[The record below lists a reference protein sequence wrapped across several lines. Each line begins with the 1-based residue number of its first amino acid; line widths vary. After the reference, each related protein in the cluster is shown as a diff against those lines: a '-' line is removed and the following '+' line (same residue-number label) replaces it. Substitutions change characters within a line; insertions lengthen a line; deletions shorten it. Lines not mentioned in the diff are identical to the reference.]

1 MDLSQIDP
9 WFKFKLKKTTERE
22 FFMKKLKLFALAAL
36 ALVGFSGAANAET
49 VLLASDDFV
58 GISFW
63 VISMGMLAATAFFFM
78 ERGSVAAGWRT
89 SVTVAGLI
97 TGIAFIHYM
106 YMRGVWVQTGDSP
119 TVYRYI
125 DWLITVPLQMVE
137 FYLILAAVRK
147 VPSGIFWRLLIG
159 STVMLVGGYLGEA
172 GYINAMLGFIIG
184 MAGWIY
190 VLYEIFSGEAG
201 KAAAK
206 SGNKALSTAF
216 SALRMIVT
224 VGWAIYPLGYVFG
237 YLTGGVDAESLNV
250 IYNLADFI
258 NKIAFG
264 LIIWAAAMSGQGAR
278 K

>member
-1 MDLSQIDP
+1 
-9 WFKFKLKKTTERE
+9 
-22 FFMKKLKLFALAAL
+22 MKKIKLFALAAL
-36 ALVGFSGAANAET
+36 SLMGFSGAANAET
-49 VLLASDDFV
+49 MLLASDDFV
-58 GISFW
+58 GVSFW
-63 VISMGMLAATAFFFM
+63 LISMGMLAATAFFFM

-89 SVTVAGLI
+89 SLTVAGLI

-106 YMRGVWVQTGDSP
+106 YVRGVWVQTGDSP

-147 VPSGIFWRLLIG
+147 IPSGIFWRLLIG
-159 STVMLVGGYLGEA
+159 SLVMLIGGYLGEA
-172 GYINAMLGFIIG
+172 GYINSMLGFIIF

-206 SGNKALSTAF
+206 SGNKSFSTAF
-216 SALRMIVT
+216 SSLRIIVT
-224 VGWAIYPLGYVFG
+224 VGWAIYPLGYIFG
-237 YLTGGVDAESLNV
+237 NLTGGVDANSLNV

-258 NKIAFG
+258 NKIAFC
-264 LIIWAAAMSGQGAR
+264 LIIWAAAMGTSGSR

>member
-1 MDLSQIDP
+1 
-9 WFKFKLKKTTERE
+9 
-22 FFMKKLKLFALAAL
+22 MKKLKLFALTAVAL
-36 ALVGFSGAANAET
+36 MGISGVANAET
-49 VLLASDDFV
+49 VLLASDDIV

-63 VISMGMLAATAFFFM
+63 VISMGMLAATVFFFM
-78 ERGSVAAGWRT
+78 ERSSVAPAWKT

-97 TGIAFIHYM
+97 TGIAFIHYI

-137 FYLILAAVRK
+137 FYLILVAVRK
-147 VPSGIFWRLLIG
+147 ANSGIFWRLLIG
-159 STVMLVGGYLGEA
+159 SLVMLLGGYFGETTDQK
-172 GYINAMLGFIIG
+172 MLGFLVG

-190 VLYEIFSGEAG
+190 ILYEIFSGEAG
-201 KAAAK
+201 KAANK
-206 SGNKALSTAF
+206 SGNKALVTAF
-216 SALRMIVT
+216 STMRMIVT

-237 YLTGGVDAESLNV
+237 YLTGGVDANSLNI

-264 LIIWAAAMSGQGAR
+264 LVIWAAAASSAGSR
-278 K
+278 SR

>member
-1 MDLSQIDP
+1 
-9 WFKFKLKKTTERE
+9 
-22 FFMKKLKLFALAAL
+22 MKRIKLFALAAL
-36 ALVGFSGAANAET
+36 VLVGFSGAANAET

-63 VISMGMLAATAFFFM
+63 LISMGMLAATAFFFM
-78 ERGSVAAGWRT
+78 ERSSVVTGWKT

-97 TGIAFIHYM
+97 TGIAFIHYI
-106 YMRGVWVQTGDSP
+106 YMRGVWVQTGDLP

-125 DWLITVPLQMVE
+125 DWLVTIPLQMVE

-159 STVMLVGGYLGEA
+159 SLIMLIGGYLGEA
-172 GYINAMLGFIIG
+172 GYIPATLGFVIF

-206 SGNKALSTAF
+206 SGNKSFSTAF
-216 SALRMIVT
+216 SALRVIVT

-237 YLTGGVDAESLNV
+237 NLTGGIDENSLNV
-250 IYNLADFI
+250 IYNLSDFI

-264 LIIWAAAMSGQGAR
+264 LIIWAAAVGSGGR

>member
-1 MDLSQIDP
+1 
-9 WFKFKLKKTTERE
+9 
-22 FFMKKLKLFALAAL
+22 MKKLKLFALATVAL
-36 ALVGFSGAANAET
+36 MGFSGAANAET
-49 VLLASDDFV
+49 AMLASDDFV

-78 ERGSVAAGWRT
+78 ERGSVAASWRT
-89 SVTVAGLI
+89 SITVAGLV

-106 YMRGVWVQTGDSP
+106 YMRGVWVETGDSP

-137 FYLILAAVRK
+137 FYLILSAVRK

-159 STVMLVGGYLGEA
+159 SVVMLVGGYAGEA

-190 VLYEIFSGEAG
+190 VLYEVFSGEAG

-206 SGNKALSTAF
+206 SGNKGLVTAF
-216 SALRMIVT
+216 GAMRMIVT

-237 YLTGGVDAESLNV
+237 YLTGGVDATSLNV
-250 IYNLADFI
+250 IYNIADFL

-264 LIIWAAAMSGQGAR
+264 LVIWAAAMQESGRA

>member
-1 MDLSQIDP
+1 
-9 WFKFKLKKTTERE
+9 
-22 FFMKKLKLFALAAL
+22 MKNFKLFALAAL

-49 VLLASDDFV
+49 MLLASDDFV
-58 GISFW
+58 GVSFW
-63 VISMGMLAATAFFFM
+63 LISMGMLAATAFFFM

-89 SVTVAGLI
+89 SLTVAGLI

-147 VPSGIFWRLLIG
+147 IPSGIFWRLLIG
-159 STVMLVGGYLGEA
+159 SLVMIIGGYLGEA
-172 GYINAMLGFIIG
+172 GYINSMVGFIIF

-206 SGNKALSTAF
+206 SGNKSFSTAF
-216 SALRMIVT
+216 SSLRIIVT
-224 VGWAIYPLGYVFG
+224 VGWAIYPLGYIFG
-237 YLTGGVDAESLNV
+237 NLTGGVDANSLNV

-258 NKIAFG
+258 NKIAFC
-264 LIIWAAAMSGQGAR
+264 LIIWAAAMGTPGSR

>member
-1 MDLSQIDP
+1 
-9 WFKFKLKKTTERE
+9 
-22 FFMKKLKLFALAAL
+22 MKNFKLFALAAL

-49 VLLASDDFV
+49 MLLASDDFV
-58 GISFW
+58 GVSFW
-63 VISMGMLAATAFFFM
+63 LISMGMLAATAFFFM

-89 SVTVAGLI
+89 SLTVAGLI
-97 TGIAFIHYM
+97 TGIAFINYM
-106 YMRGVWVQTGDSP
+106 YVRGVWVQTGDST

-147 VPSGIFWRLLIG
+147 IPSGIFWRLLIG
-159 STVMLVGGYLGEA
+159 SLVMIIGGYLGEA
-172 GYINAMLGFIIG
+172 GYINSMVGFIIF

-206 SGNKALSTAF
+206 SGNKSFSTAF
-216 SALRMIVT
+216 SSLRIIVT
-224 VGWAIYPLGYVFG
+224 VGWAIYPLGYIFG
-237 YLTGGVDAESLNV
+237 NLTGGVDANSLNV
-250 IYNLADFI
+250 IYNLTDFV

-264 LIIWAAAMSGQGAR
+264 LIIWAAAVSSDGR

>member
-1 MDLSQIDP
+1 
-9 WFKFKLKKTTERE
+9 
-22 FFMKKLKLFALAAL
+22 MKRIKLFALAAL
-36 ALVGFSGAANAET
+36 VLVGFSGAANAET

-63 VISMGMLAATAFFFM
+63 LISMGMLAATAFFFM
-78 ERGSVAAGWRT
+78 ERSSVVTGWKT
-89 SVTVAGLI
+89 SVTVAGVI

-106 YMRGVWVQTGDSP
+106 YMRGVWVQTGDLP
-119 TVYRYI
+119 AVFRYI
-125 DWLITVPLQMVE
+125 DWLVTIPLQMVE

-159 STVMLVGGYLGEA
+159 SLIMLIGGYLGEA
-172 GYINAMLGFIIG
+172 GYIPATLGFVIF

-206 SGNKALSTAF
+206 SGNKSFSTAF

-224 VGWAIYPLGYVFG
+224 LGWAIYPLGYVFG
-237 YLTGGVDAESLNV
+237 NLTGGIDENSLNV
-250 IYNLADFI
+250 IYNLSDFI

-264 LIIWAAAMSGQGAR
+264 LIIWAAAVGSGGR

>member
-1 MDLSQIDP
+1 
-9 WFKFKLKKTTERE
+9 
-22 FFMKKLKLFALAAL
+22 MKKLKLFALTFVAL
-36 ALVGFSGAANAET
+36 LGVTGVANAD
-49 VLLASDDFV
+49 VMLASDDFV

-63 VISMGMLAATAFFFM
+63 IISMGMLAATAFFFL

-106 YMRGVWVQTGDSP
+106 YMREVWVTTGDSP

-137 FYLILAAVRK
+137 FYLILAAVK
-147 VPSGIFWRLLIG
+147 KMPSGIFWRLLIG
-159 STVMLVGGYLGEA
+159 SLVMLIGGYLGEA
-172 GYINAMLGFIIG
+172 GYINEMLGFIIG

-206 SGNKALSTAF
+206 SGNKALVTAF
-216 SALRMIVT
+216 GALRMIVT

-237 YLTGGVDAESLNV
+237 YLTGGVDANSLNV
-250 IYNLADFI
+250 IYNLADFL

-264 LIIWAAAMSGQGAR
+264 LVIWAAAMSSSGSR
-278 K
+278 SK

>member
-1 MDLSQIDP
+1 
-9 WFKFKLKKTTERE
+9 
-22 FFMKKLKLFALAAL
+22 MKKLKLFALATVAL
-36 ALVGFSGAANAET
+36 LGFSGAANAET

-97 TGIAFIHYM
+97 TGIAFVHYI

-125 DWLITVPLQMVE
+125 DWLITVPLQMIE
-137 FYLILAAVRK
+137 FYLILAAVKK
-147 VPSGIFWRLLIG
+147 VSGGIFWRLLIG
-159 STVMLVGGYLGEA
+159 SLVMLSAGYLGEA
-172 GYINAMLGFIIG
+172 GYINEMLGFIVGI
-184 MAGWIY
+184 AGWIY
-190 VLYEIFSGEAG
+190 ILYEVFSGEAG
-201 KAAAK
+201 KVAAK
-206 SGNKALSTAF
+206 SGNKALVTAF
-216 SALRMIVT
+216 SAMRMIVT

-237 YLTGGVDAESLNV
+237 YLTGGIDAESLNV
-250 IYNLADFI
+250 IYNLADFV

-264 LIIWAAAMSGQGAR
+264 LVIWAAAVSASGGRAR
-278 K
+278 